1 MRWIARLALA
11 LLPLLVLPVAVSGQA
26 ARPPIKIGLLLPY
39 TGVIAINGQ
48 ETSKGVEFYLAKI
61 GGNAG
66 GREIQVIKEDDLRI
80 RRK

>member
-1 MRWIARLALA
+1 MDRPAGAGPLAAPRPPRRRLRSSRAT
-11 LLPLLVLPVAVSGQA
+11 
-26 ARPPIKIGLLLPY
+26 PIKIGLLLPY